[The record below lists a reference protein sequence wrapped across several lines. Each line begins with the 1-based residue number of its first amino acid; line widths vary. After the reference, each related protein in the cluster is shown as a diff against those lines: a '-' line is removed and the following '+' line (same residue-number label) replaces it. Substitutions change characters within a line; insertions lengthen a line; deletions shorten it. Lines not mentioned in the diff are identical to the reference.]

1 MIPTDLSS
9 LPAALA
15 ERVRRCVEAVTR
27 GAGEQLASV
36 ALVTRRDGRAAD
48 LVLVLRSAHVATL
61 ANIGHQVQGLVGGD
75 LALRVLTERELLR
88 AADVFALELADYR
101 ARATIVHGEAPFSE
115 LYSTAGELRLAL
127 ERALR
132 TLARS
137 LRDSLAMGEV
147 RDVADDIDRL
157 DTIARHW
164 VAGDAPPAHDEAI
177 EKALAAA
184 GIDARPVV
192 ALRDALREGRAID
205 PAAAIGDLLEAVDAL
220 TGKVDAHGAG

>member
-137 LRDSLAMGEV
+137 LRDSLARGEV
-147 RDVADDIDRL
+147 RDVADD
-157 DTIARHW
+157 
-164 VAGDAPPAHDEAI
+164 I